1 MKKSLAILIILLILL
16 HIVNCGIFFFHGW
29 CFRCIHGNIVIEPSF
44 TARDTTTFAEMKV
57 TIRKGSKDYNTHYDY
72 HAKLKSDGSY
82 KTEKSTFREQNDC
95 DNDCGSKSLPGSLKV
110 IISKAKSDQI
120 IFDTVFYCSNFG
132 FRMMI

>member
-29 CFRCIHGNIVIEPSF
+29 CFRCIHGNIVIEPNL

-120 IFDTVFYCSNFG
+120 ILIRYFIAVILASG
-132 FRMMI
+132 